1 MVTLVVPAP
10 SSMTPLKLAVP
21 TGFTPRMALPAMLL
35 VTVPAPATTLAR
47 PPLGVLAPF
56 KSRIAPLAIC
66 TREFGD
72 KAPVAPENEPKV
84 NPLLINC

>member
-1 MVTLVVPAP
+1 
-10 SSMTPLKLAVP
+10 
-21 TGFTPRMALPAMLL
+21 MLL
-35 VTVPAPATTLAR
+35 VTERQPATDAGR

-56 KSRIAPLAIC
+56 RSRIAPLAIC